1 MHNLIAFLAKYNH
14 WFVFVLLE
22 VVSFVL
28 LFQYNSYQGS
38 VWFSS
43 ANAVSGKMLEWSSD
57 VESFFSLAKV
67 NEELTYRNAYLEHQ
81 VASLSKQLEE
91 AAGDSSIL
99 YQDQLR
105 TLLEYKLIPAK
116 VVSNE
121 LNKRNNLITINKG
134 SLDGVRCDMGV
145 VSGNGIVGIVYMVS
159 RHYSV
164 VIPVLNS
171 SSNISCSIQN
181 RNYFGYLCWEGGSSA
196 FAYLDDVPRHAQ
208 FKIYD
213 KVVTSGYSSVF
224 PKGILVGTIM
234 RVFNSSDGL
243 SYRLLVKLSTD
254 FGKLRD
260 VCVIDD
266 ALMKERIEIMREAQD
281 SLGIKEKDRNTVGK
295 KDTTQNISVNG

>member
-43 ANAVSGKMLEWSSD
+43 ANAVSGKMLEWSSGI
-57 VESFFSLAKV
+57 ESFFSLAKV

-81 VASLSKQLEE
+81 VASLSNELEKSV
-91 AAGDSSIL
+91 GDSSFL
-99 YQDQLR
+99 YREQLR
-105 TLLEYKLIPAK
+105 LLTEYKLIPAK

-121 LNKRNNLITINKG
+121 LNKRNNLMTINRG
-134 SLDGVRCDMGV
+134 SADGVRCDMGV
-145 VSGNGIVGIVYMVS
+145 VSGNGVVGIVYLVS
-159 RHYSV
+159 KHYSV
-164 VIPVLNS
+164 VIPILNS
-171 SSNISCSIQN
+171 SSNISCTIQN

-196 FAYLDDVPRHAQ
+196 YAYLDDVPRHAQ

-213 KVVTSGYSSVF
+213 NVVTSGYSSVF
-224 PKGILVGTIM
+224 PQGILVGKII
-234 RVFNSSDGL
+234 RKYNSADGL

-254 FGKLRD
+254 FGRLRD

-266 ALMKERIEIMREAQD
+266 ALMKERLEIMRAAQD
-281 SLGIKEKDRNTVGK
+281 SLGIKNKEKNMSENK
-295 KDTTQNISVNG
+295 KITPNKSVNR

>member
-43 ANAVSGKMLEWSSD
+43 ANAVSGKVLEWSSD
-57 VESFFSLAKV
+57 VESFFSLVKV
-67 NEELTYRNAYLEHQ
+67 NEQLTYRNAYLEHQ
-81 VASLSKQLEE
+81 VASLSKQLEK
-91 AAGDSSIL
+91 AAGDSGIL
-99 YQDQLR
+99 YREQLR
-105 TLLEYKLIPAK
+105 FLQEYKMIPAK

-121 LNKRNNLITINKG
+121 LNKRNNLMTINKG
-134 SLDGVRCDMGV
+134 AHDGVRPDMGV

-159 RHYSV
+159 QHYSV
-164 VIPVLNS
+164 IIPVLNS
-171 SSNISCSIQN
+171 SSNISCTIQN
-181 RNYFGYLCWEGGSSA
+181 RDYFGYLSWEGGSSA
-196 FAYLDDVPRHAQ
+196 YAYLDDVPRHAQ

-224 PKGILVGTIM
+224 PLGILVGTIM
-234 RVFNSSDGL
+234 RVYNSSDGL

-266 ALMKERIEIMREAQD
+266 ALMKERIDIMHQAKD
-281 SLGIKEKDRNTVGK
+281 SLGIKIKEKNIVSH
-295 KDTTQNISVNG
+295 KDTLQNKSVN